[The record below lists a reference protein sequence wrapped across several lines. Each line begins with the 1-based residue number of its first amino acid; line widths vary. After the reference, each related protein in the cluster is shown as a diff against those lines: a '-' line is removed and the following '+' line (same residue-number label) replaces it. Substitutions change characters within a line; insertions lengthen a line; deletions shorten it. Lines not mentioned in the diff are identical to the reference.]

1 LDLAST
7 TDIAAFVLCFPPEE
21 EDDPYWLMPF
31 FWIPL
36 DNLHERVRRDRVP
49 YDAWLR
55 DGLINATEG
64 SVIDYYYIE
73 ATIRQLAMEYN
84 IEEIAFDRWGATLMY
99 QRLEEARQTM
109 IQFGQGYQS
118 MSPPTKELMKL
129 VLSQKLAHDG
139 NPVLRWMADNVIV
152 RQDPAGNLKP
162 DKSKSRAKIDGI
174 VAGIMALDRATRQV
188 ASVYEERGIL
198 EL

>member
-1 LDLAST
+1 
-7 TDIAAFVLCFPPEE
+7 
-21 EDDPYWLMPF
+21 
-31 FWIPL
+31 
-36 DNLHERVRRDRVP
+36 
-49 YDAWLR
+49 
-55 DGLINATEG
+55 
-64 SVIDYYYIE
+64 
-73 ATIRQLAMEYN
+73 
-84 IEEIAFDRWGATLMY
+84 
-99 QRLEEARQTM
+99 
-109 IQFGQGYQS
+109 
-118 MSPPTKELMKL
+118 
-129 VLSQKLAHDG
+129 LAHDG